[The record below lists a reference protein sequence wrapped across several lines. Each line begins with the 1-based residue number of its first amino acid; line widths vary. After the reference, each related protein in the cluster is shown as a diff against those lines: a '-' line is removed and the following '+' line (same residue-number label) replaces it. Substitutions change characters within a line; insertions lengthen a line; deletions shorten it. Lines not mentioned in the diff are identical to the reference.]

1 MKYLSRRILFL
12 TALYIC
18 IIFGIFALQFT
29 NGNAF
34 SLSIGSMMVS
44 GTTETVESGKSVP
57 VLPLHIGSN
66 GLDFFLDAQ
75 NSLMAYTSE
84 KTAVSL
90 KVTSIREEDA
100 RFTIFFTDGVSI
112 SFTSEKRGDVDM
124 LSVRATIPPK
134 YLKVVFPYKT
144 TRSARIEK
152 KDSLTFVTT
161 GKKQFVFSGATVSQT
176 TASGARG
183 LAILRASPLVY
194 YQTYIP
200 AKGLVIED
208 LPGLAGASASA
219 YSKAVELYA
228 ANALVSFKQSVAAGA
243 FTEPVVAAYIAE
255 MGRIGMYRAA
265 VESIPE
271 TWRNG
276 PSRNYQTATF
286 LNNLERTYASLVSK
300 ERQDRL
306 EISRKLTENNPASF
320 EFPSLVPYLVD
331 RGSSVLLKDVERVA
345 SVIDAAAISP
355 LQAAG
360 ILEAM
365 MDYPLYLPAQ
375 TNTLASLADAC
386 ERKLKASLVRINDN
400 LYASADGK
408 SIDTLE
414 TLQIA
419 PVLIRYG
426 SAFAEKAA
434 WKAAGHLLVTS
445 LVAFAGDQA
454 VLPAGFILA
463 GGDGSGEKT
472 GIVAKAEQTLAPALV
487 YPALVTGNT
496 WYPHALSLADQ
507 AGPGVW
513 AWTSAQSVKIS
524 SQSENVMKITTR
536 FPQGETHYMVLRGIK
551 PFYRILIYG
560 LDFRTD
566 PRFESYNS
574 SGYVYNEQTGTL
586 YLKMRHKAEYED
598 VIIYTGAAPGASVAA
613 PSSGGPTPGGTEP
626 ADGQTGVPTP
636 AVAGTEAAAGQ

>member
-1 MKYLSRRILFL
+1 MKYLSRRILLL

-44 GTTETVESGKSVP
+44 GTTGTTESGNSVP

-75 NSLMAYTSE
+75 NSLTAYTSE
-84 KTAVSL
+84 KTSVAL
-90 KVTSIREEDA
+90 KVTAIKEEA
-100 RFTIFFTDGVSI
+100 TRFTVFFTDSVSVTF
-112 SFTSEKRGDVDM
+112 SSEKRGDVDI
-124 LSVRATIPPK
+124 LSVQASIPAK
-134 YLKVVFPYKT
+134 YQKVVFPYKT

-152 KDSLTFVTT
+152 KDSLTLVST
-161 GKKQFVFSGATVSQT
+161 GKKQFVFSGAAVSQT
-176 TASGARG
+176 TASGVRG
-183 LAILRASPLVY
+183 LSLLRASPLVY

-208 LPGLAGASASA
+208 LPGLVGASASA
-219 YSKAVELYA
+219 YSRSVELYA
-228 ANALVSFKQSVAAGA
+228 ANALVALKEAVASGSFS
-243 FTEPVVAAYIAE
+243 EPVVAAYIAE

-271 TWRNG
+271 SWRNG
-276 PSRNYQTATF
+276 PSRSFLTATF
-286 LNNLERTYASLVSK
+286 LNNLERTYASLVTK

-306 EISRKLTENNPASF
+306 EISRKLTENNPACF
-320 EFPSLVPYLVD
+320 EFPSLIPYLVD
-331 RGSSVLLKDVERVA
+331 RGSAVLLKDVERAVSSIDVA
-345 SVIDAAAISP
+345 VLSP

-360 ILEAM
+360 ILEAS
-365 MDYPLYLPAQ
+365 MDYPLYAPTQ
-375 TNTLASLADAC
+375 TNTLITLADAC
-386 ERKLKASLVRINDN
+386 ERRLKASLVRINDN
-400 LYASADGK
+400 LYVSADGK
-408 SIDTLE
+408 SIDTMD
-414 TLQIA
+414 TLRIA
-419 PVLIRYG
+419 PILIRYG
-426 SAFAEKAA
+426 SASGDKGS
-434 WKAAGHLLVTS
+434 WKAAGYLLVTS

-454 VLPAGFILA
+454 VLPAGFNLA
-463 GGDGSGEKT
+463 GGEGAGEKT
-472 GIVAKAEQTLAPALV
+472 GIIAKPEQTLSPAAI
-487 YPALVTGNT
+487 YPALVVGNT
-496 WYPHALSLADQ
+496 WYPHAMSLADQ

-513 AWTSAQSVKIS
+513 AWTSAQSIKIS
-524 SQSENVMKITTR
+524 RPSEGVMKITTR

-551 PFYRILIYG
+551 PFYRISIYD

-598 VIIYTGAAPGASVAA
+598 VIIYSGAAPAAS
-613 PSSGGPTPGGTEP
+613 GPASGGTES
-626 ADGQTGVPTP
+626 ASIGQSGDSVQVATGNDS
-636 AVAGTEAAAGQ
+636 AAQ

>member
-12 TALYIC
+12 TAFYIC

-44 GTTETVESGKSVP
+44 GTTETDDSGKTVP

-66 GLDFFLDAQ
+66 GLDFFLDSQ

-84 KTAVSL
+84 KTAAAL
-90 KVTSIREEDA
+90 KVISIKEEDT
-100 RFTIFFTDGVSI
+100 RFTVFFTDGVSVAF
-112 SFTSEKRGDVDM
+112 SSEKRGDVDI
-124 LSVRATIPPK
+124 LSVRANMSAK
-134 YLKVVFPYKT
+134 YQKVVFPYKT

-152 KDSLTFVTT
+152 KDSLTLVTT
-161 GKKQFVFSGATVSQT
+161 GKKQFVFSGAAVSQT
-176 TASGARG
+176 TASGVRG
-183 LAILRASPLVY
+183 LSLLRASPLVY

-208 LPGLAGASASA
+208 LPGLPGSSAAA
-219 YSKAVELYA
+219 YAKAVELYA
-228 ANALVSFKQSVAAGA
+228 ANALVSLKEAVAAGA
-243 FTEPVVAAYIAE
+243 LSEPVVAAYIAE

-276 PSRNYQTATF
+276 PSRNYLTATF

-306 EISRKLTENNPASF
+306 ELSRKLTENNPASF
-320 EFPSLVPYLVD
+320 EFPSLIPYLVD
-331 RGSSVLLKDVERVA
+331 RGSSVLITDVERVA
-345 SVIDAAAISP
+345 SSIDAAAITP

-365 MDYPLYLPAQ
+365 MDYPQYLPAQ

-408 SIDTLE
+408 SLDTLE
-414 TLQIA
+414 TLRIA

-426 SAFAEKAA
+426 SSSGDKGA

-445 LVAFAGDQA
+445 LVAFAGDQS
-454 VLPAGFILA
+454 VLPAGFTLA
-463 GGDGSGEKT
+463 GGEGAGEKT
-472 GIVAKAEQTLAPALV
+472 GIVARSEQTLSPAVV
-487 YPALVTGNT
+487 YPALVAGNS
-496 WYPHALSLADQ
+496 WYPHALSLAEQ

-513 AWTSAQSVKIS
+513 AWTSAESVKITR
-524 SQSENVMKITTR
+524 QSENVMKITTR

-551 PFYRILIYG
+551 PFYRISIYG

-586 YLKMRHKAEYED
+586 YLKMRHKAEYEE
-598 VIIYTGAAPGASVAA
+598 VIIYSGAAPVSAGTAPAAGGSAAGGAEGAA
-613 PSSGGPTPGGTEP
+613 
-626 ADGQTGVPTP
+626 AVLTGES
-636 AVAGTEAAAGQ
+636 VAGTETAGQ